1 MSVEALTYRLELR
14 GKTVGSHVL
23 RRQYRNSET
32 YLEGRLSLQGALG
45 NVAVTQLSRCGREDA
60 VSFEFRE
67 RNEDQGGTREF
78 QVTFDA
84 EAGLVRA
91 QRNADERAETPYL
104 VPFRDPLSLLQEVR
118 TRRDTETPWRVPMLG
133 KDVWVFPAGE
143 EEIAWA
149 GGPPQRAQRYL
160 LRPGDARLWVARD
173 EDRTILRFAQRVQ
186 DHYLEAHLMQRGVEA
201 HSDAWDAFEGEAPG
215 KRSRRRRRR
224 RRRKRS
230 RGRSRG

>member
-23 RRQYRNSET
+23 RRQYHDDEV
-32 YLEGRLSLQGALG
+32 YLQGRLLLQGALG
-45 NVAVTQLSRCGREDA
+45 DGAVTQLSRCGRGDA
-60 VSFEFRE
+60 TSFEFRE
-67 RNEDQGGTREF
+67 RNEDSGGTRDF

-91 QRNADERAETPYL
+91 RRNDDERAETPYL

-118 TRRDTETPWRVPMLG
+118 AADAEAGPWRVPMLG
-133 KDVWVFPAGE
+133 KDVWVFPGPEEQLAGAE
-143 EEIAWA
+143 GTSRPA
-149 GGPPQRAQRYL
+149 RRYL

-173 EDRTILRFAQRVQ
+173 EERTILRFTQRVQ
-186 DHYLEAHLMQRGVEA
+186 DHELEAHLVRRGVEA
-201 HSDAWDAFEGEAPG
+201 RSDAWDAFSEPAAG
-215 KRSRRRRRR
+215 KRNRRRRR

-230 RGRSRG
+230 RGRARG